1 MKLAMM
7 RRIAHQTRGEIRPLT
22 PVQDHALSGSAMSVT
37 PRFKRS
43 SETNTQITLNAS
55 CSHGLR
61 KPEGRSC
68 IRFFSPPSFRRNQFR
83 SHVGRTS
90 SELISVRKPQQYRV
104 LTRRPEIFNRAPE
117 YRIEKRICVHHVE
130 VERDQFAIEMQ
141 LRLIIKRV
149 AVIILQS
156 LLQRPSDD
164 VAQRVEIE
172 VQIEGDAV
180 IEPHAFVV
188 NRVVTDQAQTECDN
202 FAALAPDKETR
213 PIRHL
218 LRESAKIIFG

>member
-1 MKLAMM
+1 MKLAMI
-7 RRIAHQTRGEIRPLT
+7 RRIAHHTSGEAKPLT
-22 PVQDHALSGSAMSVT
+22 PVQDHALSGSAMSVA

-43 SETNTQITLNAS
+43 SETNTQITLNVS
-55 CSHGLR
+55 CSHGLP

-68 IRFFSPPSFRRNQFR
+68 IRFFSPPSFHRNRFR
-83 SHVGRTS
+83 SDVECTS
-90 SELISVRKPQQYRV
+90 SELIGVRKPPQDGV
-104 LTRRPEIFNRAPE
+104 VTCRPKIFNRAAE

-149 AVIILQS
+149 AVVILQS

-180 IEPHAFVV
+180 IEPHAFGV
-188 NRVVTDQAQTECDN
+188 NRVVTDQAKTECDN
-202 FAALAPDKETR
+202 FAVLAPTEETR
-213 PIRHL
+213 RT
-218 LRESAKIIFG
+218 R